1 MHVLITAIGRI
12 LDKIMN
18 FFAFLAICLILF
30 LVVAILY
37 EVAMRYFLGRT
48 QLWTF
53 EVTQYCLLFI
63 TFLATAW
70 LLKEESHVKM
80 DLLLTRL
87 KPAQRARL
95 NAATSFIGALM
106 FLVVTYYSSIV
117 VLQTARS
124 GYYLPLA
131 CPTALTAHHSKKL
144 ALSATEQIIIK
155 PRKKRSTLILS
166 LRTPIISKGASTP
179 VTSIIIAPSA
189 AAVASLKGLGRII
202 TRAMVRINITRQRT
216 TIFPQKRRSRINNAT
231 PPVLIFNL

>member
-124 GYYLPLA
+124 GYYLPTVLEIPA
-131 CPTALTAHHSKKL
+131 APIFV
-144 ALSATEQIIIK
+144 IIPIG
-155 PRKKRSTLILS
+155 SFLLS
-166 LRTPIISKGASTP
+166 LQFIRRGYGLL
-179 VTSIIIAPSA
+179 
-189 AAVASLKGLGRII
+189 SLPKRKTVVIEGR
-202 TRAMVRINITRQRT
+202 N
-216 TIFPQKRRSRINNAT
+216 
-231 PPVLIFNL
+231 